1 MRSMVTLLGGAA
13 VGAAVALLVAPS
25 TGRRTRALIRDKAVK
40 YRHDVSDFVDRK
52 SRHLANKARGYAHK
66 AQGLIGTFGSEVE
79 AHGAGTPAEAIG

>member
-40 YRHDVSDFVDRK
+40 YSHDVGDFMDRK

-66 AQGLIGTFGSEVE
+66 AQRMIGTFGPDAE
-79 AHGAGTPAEAIG
+79 AQGAGTPVEAIG